1 MDKPLVYIIMV
12 NWNLKE
18 VTLECLES
26 LHGLKYPNFRIVVVD
41 NHSADGSPQAISE
54 RFPDVE
60 QIINDENRGST
71 AAYNVGFRRALEAN
85 AQFAMLINNDTIID
99 PNALDLL
106 VEACLPKD
114 VGLTGPLIF
123 YSAAPDKIWS
133 AGSMRSRLT
142 LDLTDDNGRNKTFME
157 ITERDFLTCCALL
170 FKREVLNKVGL
181 MDEDYFFYQEE
192 LDYCYQVRGAGYRI
206 LLVPE
211 AKVWHKVSLTAGGSG
226 SPVER
231 YWMAKNSVLYYRKNA
246 AWWQWFFIIPW
257 RTGSAIR
264 TTFRL
269 ASHGKW
275 KALRSY
281 WVGLRDGITFPLG

>member
-1 MDKPLVYIIMV
+1 MTAPLVYIIMV

-18 VTLECLES
+18 VTLDCLES
-26 LHGLKYPNFRIVVVD
+26 LHELTYPNFRIVVVD
-41 NHSADGSPQAISE
+41 NHSEDESPRAISE

-60 QIINDENRGST
+60 QILNNKNLGST

-99 PNALDLL
+99 PNALNLI
-106 VEACLPKD
+106 VEACLPED
-114 VGLTGPLIF
+114 VGLAGPLIF
-123 YSAAPDKIWS
+123 YYDAPDKIWS
-133 AGSMRSRLT
+133 AGSMLSRLT
-142 LDLTDDNGRNKTFME
+142 LDLTDDNGRDKIFTG

-170 FKREVLNKVGL
+170 FKREVLEKVGL

-192 LDYCYQVRGAGYRI
+192 LDYCYQVREAGYRI

-231 YWMAKNSVLYYRKNA
+231 YWMAKNSVLYYRKHA
-246 AWWQWFFIIPW
+246 AWWNWFFIIPW
-257 RTGSAIR
+257 RTGSAVKN
-264 TTFRL
+264 TFRL
-269 ASHGKW
+269 AYYGKW
-275 KALRSY
+275 KALRTY
-281 WVGLRDGITFPLG
+281 WVGLRDGIRFPL

>member
-1 MDKPLVYIIMV
+1 MGKPLVYIIMV
-12 NWNLKE
+12 NWNLKD

-26 LHGLKYPNFRIVVVD
+26 LHGLKYPNFRMVVVD

-60 QIINDENRGST
+60 QILNDENLGST

-85 AQFAMLINNDTIID
+85 AQFAMLINNDTSID
-99 PNALDLL
+99 PDALDLL
-106 VEACLPKD
+106 VEACQPKD

-123 YSAAPDKIWS
+123 YFAAPDKIWS
-133 AGSMRSRLT
+133 AGSMRSRLN
-142 LDLTDDNGRNKTFME
+142 LDLTDNHGRNDTFTDV
-157 ITERDFLTCCALL
+157 TERDFLTCCAML
-170 FKREVLNKVGL
+170 FKREVLEEVGL

-192 LDYCYQVRGAGYRI
+192 LDYCYVVREAGYRI
-206 LLVPE
+206 LLVPD
-211 AKVWHKVSLTAGGSG
+211 AKVWHKVSLTSGGSG

-231 YWMAKNSVLYYRKNA
+231 YWMAKNSVLYYRKHA

-257 RTGSAIR
+257 RAGSAIK

-269 ASHGKW
+269 ASQAKW
-275 KALRSY
+275 KSIRSY
-281 WVGLRDGITFPLG
+281 WVGLLDGMKFSLK